1 MQGDFEVMGMRTVRW
16 LNKVLAGLLVC
27 MFVLPLA
34 YCRAGEREDAA
45 VRYFTEDPAGRY
57 YMYSFLHEKLKAGE
71 ALPEEEERTR
81 RVLDKLIKAAVS
93 MNGDSAKAEGWQ
105 MENDALV
112 LVTPNEKFNAY
123 ALPGGIFVVNRGVL
137 NILSDDELAVILA
150 HELGHHEL
158 GHPVAAMKRSP
169 LACRYLRRAAKE
181 LAAEQLAE
189 DAGAEKPANARKSL
203 EAFWEAVQ
211 LSHVLKREERE
222 ADEWAAQLI
231 AHSGFDIYAAVNLWP
246 WLEEMYGPVPNAG
259 NHLSYKERSKIYEAT
274 AGQNT
279 IKR

>member
-1 MQGDFEVMGMRTVRW
+1 MRDMIL
-16 LNKVLAGLLVC
+16 LNRVLAGLLLC
-27 MFVLPLA
+27 VLLLPSA
-34 YCRAGEREDAA
+34 YCRAGEREEAA
-45 VRYFTEDPAGRY
+45 IRYFTAEPAGRY
-57 YMYSFLHEKLKAGE
+57 YMYSFLYEKLKGEE
-71 ALPEEEERTR
+71 ALPEEEDRVR
-81 RVLDKLIKAAVS
+81 RVLDKLIRSAVS
-93 MNGDSAKAEGWQ
+93 TNEISANRESWQSDSEPW
-105 MENDALV
+105 V

-150 HELGHHEL
+150 HELGHQVL
-158 GHPVAAMKRSP
+158 GHPVAAMKRAP

-181 LAAEQLAE
+181 LTKELAAEGQTGDAE
-189 DAGAEKPANARKSL
+189 PENPEMARKSV

-246 WLEEMYGPVPNAG
+246 WLEELYGPVPNG
-259 NHLSYKERSKIYEAT
+259 SNYLSYKERSKIYEA
-274 AGQNT
+274 AGRYVGQ
-279 IKR
+279 

>member
-1 MQGDFEVMGMRTVRW
+1 MRAMIL
-16 LNKVLAGLLVC
+16 LNRVLAGLIICVFL
-27 MFVLPLA
+27 LPVA
-34 YCRAGEREDAA
+34 YCRAGEREEAA
-45 VRYFTEDPAGRY
+45 IRYFTAEPAGRY
-57 YMYSFLHEKLKAGE
+57 YMYSFLREKLKGEE
-71 ALPEEEERTR
+71 ALPEEEDRVR
-81 RVLDKLIKAAVS
+81 RLLEKLIRSAVS
-93 MNGDSAKAEGWQ
+93 TNEISGNGESWQGDSEPW
-105 MENDALV
+105 V

-150 HELGHHEL
+150 HELGHQVL

-189 DAGAEKPANARKSL
+189 DAGAEKPAAARKSV

-259 NHLSYKERSKIYEAT
+259 NHLSYKERSKIYEAARMDGVQGT
-274 AGQNT
+274 LQD
-279 IKR
+279 

>member
-1 MQGDFEVMGMRTVRW
+1 MRAVTL
-16 LNKVLAGLLVC
+16 LNRVLAGLLVC

-45 VRYFTEDPAGRY
+45 VRYFTEEPAGRY

-93 MNGDSAKAEGWQ
+93 MNGDSAQAEGWQ
-105 MENDALV
+105 MENDAMV

-123 ALPGGIFVVNRGVL
+123 ALPGGIFVVNRGML

-158 GHPVAAMKRSP
+158 GHPVSAMKRSP

-181 LAAEQLAE
+181 LVAEQLAE
-189 DAGAEKPANARKSL
+189 DAGAEKPAAARKSV

>member
-1 MQGDFEVMGMRTVRW
+1 MRGMIL
-16 LNKVLAGLLVC
+16 LNRVLAGLLLC
-27 MFVLPLA
+27 VLLLPSA
-34 YCRAGEREDAA
+34 YCRAGEREEAA
-45 VRYFTEDPAGRY
+45 IRYFTAEPAGRY

-71 ALPEEEERTR
+71 ALPEEEERAR

-93 MNGDSAKAEGWQ
+93 MNGDSAQAEGWQ

-150 HELGHHEL
+150 HELGHQVL
-158 GHPVAAMKRSP
+158 GHPVAAMKRAP

-181 LAAEQLAE
+181 LTKELAAEGQAGDAE
-189 DAGAEKPANARKSL
+189 PEMPEMARKSV

-246 WLEEMYGPVPNAG
+246 WLEELYGPVPNAS
-259 NHLSYKERSKIYEAT
+259 NHLSYKERSKIYEA
-274 AGQNT
+274 AGRHVEQ
-279 IKR
+279 

>member
-1 MQGDFEVMGMRTVRW
+1 MGMKAVRL
-16 LNKVLAGLLVC
+16 LNRVLAGLVLC
-27 MFVLPLA
+27 MLCMLFLPLA
-34 YCRAGEREDAA
+34 YCQAGEREDAA
-45 VRYFTEDPAGRY
+45 VRYFTEEAAGRH
-57 YMYSFLHEKLKAGE
+57 YMYSFLHGKLKAGE
-71 ALPEEEERTR
+71 ALPEEEERAR

-137 NILSDDELAVILA
+137 DILSDDELAVILA
-150 HELGHHEL
+150 HELGHQVL

-169 LACRYLRRAAKE
+169 LSCRYLRRSAKE

-189 DAGAEKPANARKSL
+189 GAGAENPATVRRSV
-203 EAFWEAVQ
+203 EAFWEAIQ
-211 LSHVLKREERE
+211 LSNVVKREERE

-231 AHSGFDIYAAVNLWP
+231 VRSGFDIYAAVNLWP
-246 WLEEMYGPVPNAG
+246 WLEELYGPVPNAS
-259 NHLSYKERSKIYEAT
+259 NHLTYKERSRIYAA
-274 AGQNT
+274 AGRNMAVNNE
-279 IKR
+279 

>member
-1 MQGDFEVMGMRTVRW
+1 MRTVRW

-45 VRYFTEDPAGRY
+45 VRYFTEEPAGRY
-57 YMYSFLHEKLKAGE
+57 YMYFFLHEKLKAGE

-105 MENDALV
+105 MENDVLV

-150 HELGHHEL
+150 HELGHQVL
-158 GHPVAAMKRSP
+158 GHPVAAMKRAP

-181 LAAEQLAE
+181 LEAEGQSGDAE
-189 DAGAEKPANARKSL
+189 PENPELARKSV

-222 ADEWAAQLI
+222 ADEWAARLI
-231 AHSGFDIYAAVNLWP
+231 AHSGFDIYAAVNLWL
-246 WLEEMYGPVPNAG
+246 WLEELYGPVPNAS
-259 NHLSYKERSKIYEAT
+259 NHLSYKERSKIYEA
-274 AGQNT
+274 AGRSECNK
-279 IKR
+279 IAP

>member
-1 MQGDFEVMGMRTVRW
+1 MRDMIL
-16 LNKVLAGLLVC
+16 LNRVLAGLLLC
-27 MFVLPLA
+27 VLLLPAA
-34 YCRAGEREDAA
+34 YCRAGEREEAA
-45 VRYFTEDPAGRY
+45 VRYFTEEPAGRY
-57 YMYSFLHEKLKAGE
+57 YMYFFLHEKLKAGE

-105 MENDALV
+105 MENDVLV

-150 HELGHHEL
+150 HELGHQVL
-158 GHPVAAMKRSP
+158 GHPVAAMKRAP

-181 LAAEQLAE
+181 LEAEGQSGDAE
-189 DAGAEKPANARKSL
+189 PENPELARKSV

-246 WLEEMYGPVPNAG
+246 WLEELYGPVPNAS
-259 NHLSYKERSKIYEAT
+259 NHLGYKERSKIYEA
-274 AGQNT
+274 AGRSECNK
-279 IKR
+279 IAP